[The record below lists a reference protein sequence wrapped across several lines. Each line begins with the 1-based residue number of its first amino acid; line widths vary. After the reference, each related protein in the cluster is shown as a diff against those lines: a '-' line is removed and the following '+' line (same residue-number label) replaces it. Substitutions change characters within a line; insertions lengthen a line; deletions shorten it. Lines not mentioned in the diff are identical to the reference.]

1 MSKREA
7 LYEEAR
13 RLYVIHGLSRLAI
26 AGRLGVSARSLQTW
40 STDNLDGKGAWDEQ
54 KAKLV
59 DGDEAFHAELMALG
73 AVVARKIKD
82 DMLNNT
88 LDPKQVSALD
98 RIVKVAINAW
108 KYDQKNPKTA
118 APTSAADRQKA
129 IGGQIREKLGL
140 VRR

>member
-1 MSKREA
+1 MSKRDA

-40 STDNLDGKGAWDEQ
+40 STDNLDGKGSWDEQ

-82 DMLNNT
+82 DLLNNT

-108 KYDQKNPKTA
+108 KYDQKNPKAA
-118 APTSAADRQKA
+118 APKSPEERQKA

>member
-40 STDNLDGKGAWDEQ
+40 STDNLDGKGSWDEQ

-82 DMLNNT
+82 DMLNNI
-88 LDPKQVSALD
+88 LDPKQVSSLD

-108 KYDQKNPKTA
+108 KYDQKNPKGAKEPATA
-118 APTSAADRQKA
+118 EDRQQALGKK
-129 IGGQIREKLGL
+129 IRETIGL
-140 VRR
+140 R